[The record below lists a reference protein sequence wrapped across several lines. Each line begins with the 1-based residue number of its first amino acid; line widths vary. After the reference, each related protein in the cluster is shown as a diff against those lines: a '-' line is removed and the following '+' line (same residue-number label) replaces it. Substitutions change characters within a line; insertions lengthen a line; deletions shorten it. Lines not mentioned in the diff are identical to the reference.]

1 MTDVR
6 RDRWAEWRMPVNEL
20 TRLSFGVVSVG
31 AASFV
36 SSDGAIAWSCE
47 NGLVGTMNDAETGG
61 KGLVLISKNSIREM
75 LNPTQ
80 VGKSASR
87 QVHYAALT
95 KLRELI
101 RASVI
106 VESHFDLRK
115 GHDMKRSA
123 ANGVNEEILID
134 VAYAALRMDAETYRA
149 KITFKR
155 YRDPNT
161 TEKVYAYHVT
171 KIEVLTGNL
180 VHAAKDTDP
189 KANTPITN
197 QEEANLH
204 LTADILL
211 NGVCDVNGVPL
222 LEGENEVS
230 AKLIDGKQLAAN
242 LRGEIAA
249 GVAALKAEKG
259 VTPGL
264 AVILVG
270 DNPASVSYV
279 TAKEKACAEA
289 GMYSREIRMPATIAE
304 SELLDKIAALNAD
317 PAIHGILVQLPLPKG
332 FDEKKVIR
340 AIAPEKDVDG
350 FTPINVGKML
360 IGEPCFLP
368 CTPHGIIKLI
378 EFSGMDVRGK
388 HAVVI
393 GRSNI
398 VGKPVAVLLSRKE
411 TNATVTLC
419 HTGTPDISKFTKE
432 ADVVVVAAG
441 RPNTVTGDMLKEGA
455 VVIDVGVN
463 HVPDATKPRGY
474 RLVGDADFE
483 SCAQVASAITPVPG
497 GVGPMTITMLLWN
510 TLEGARAVGRAI

>member
-1 MTDVR
+1 M
-6 RDRWAEWRMPVNEL
+6 
-20 TRLSFGVVSVG
+20 
-31 AASFV
+31 
-36 SSDGAIAWSCE
+36 
-47 NGLVGTMNDAETGG
+47 
-61 KGLVLISKNSIREM
+61 
-75 LNPTQ
+75 
-80 VGKSASR
+80 
-87 QVHYAALT
+87 
-95 KLRELI
+95 
-101 RASVI
+101 
-106 VESHFDLRK
+106 
-115 GHDMKRSA
+115 
-123 ANGVNEEILID
+123 
-134 VAYAALRMDAETYRA
+134 
-149 KITFKR
+149 
-155 YRDPNT
+155 
-161 TEKVYAYHVT
+161 
-171 KIEVLTGNL
+171 
-180 VHAAKDTDP
+180 
-189 KANTPITN
+189 
-197 QEEANLH
+197 
-204 LTADILL
+204 
-211 NGVCDVNGVPL
+211 
-222 LEGENEVS
+222 S

-289 GMYSREIRMPATIAE
+289 GMYSKEIRLPATIAE
-304 SELLDKIAALNAD
+304 QELLDQVAALNAD

-332 FDEKKVIR
+332 FDEKKVID

-360 IGEPCFLP
+360 IGERCFLP

-378 EFSGMDVRGK
+378 EFSGMDLKGK

-398 VGKPVAVLLSRKE
+398 VGKPVAVLLARKE

-419 HTGTPDISKFTKE
+419 HTGTPDVAKFTRE

-441 RPNTVTGDMLKEGA
+441 RPNTLRGDMLKPGA

-463 HVPDATKPRGY
+463 RIPDATRPKGF
-474 RLVGDADFE
+474 RLVGDADFD
-483 SCAQVASAITPVPG
+483 SCAAVASAITPVPG

-510 TLEGARAVGRAI
+510 TLESAKSVA